1 MARHVAPAIRLH
13 RAHGAAQHV
22 DRRELEHDGWR
33 TTLEYRENHV
43 RARDGRLTQLQ
54 VVWQAEAERRV
65 GGERADTPA
74 QTVVIAATAS
84 SVERVWSRLR
94 MEAELADIR
103 LRRRALSAS

>member
-54 VVWQAEAERRV
+54 VVW
-65 GGERADTPA
+65 
-74 QTVVIAATAS
+74 
-84 SVERVWSRLR
+84 
-94 MEAELADIR
+94 
-103 LRRRALSAS
+103 